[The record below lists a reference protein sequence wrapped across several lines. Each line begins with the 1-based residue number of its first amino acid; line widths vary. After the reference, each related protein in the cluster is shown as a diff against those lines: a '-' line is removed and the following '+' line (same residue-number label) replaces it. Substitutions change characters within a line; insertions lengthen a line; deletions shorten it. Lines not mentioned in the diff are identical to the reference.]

1 MLAREKRCEKGPNIG
16 KSKFETLLESG
27 TNGAATHL
35 IERIAVPPAIHIG
48 LAETERSGSKGSA
61 KEATV
66 VHLYV
71 PGASAVD
78 ANVRE
83 RKKIGHHIL
92 GSGHMIWPIAGA
104 LRVSLKNRARYGD

>member
-1 MLAREKRCEKGPNIG
+1 
-16 KSKFETLLESG
+16 
-27 TNGAATHL
+27 
-35 IERIAVPPAIHIG
+35 
-48 LAETERSGSKGSA
+48 
-61 KEATV
+61 

-83 RKKIGHHIL
+83 REKIGHHIL